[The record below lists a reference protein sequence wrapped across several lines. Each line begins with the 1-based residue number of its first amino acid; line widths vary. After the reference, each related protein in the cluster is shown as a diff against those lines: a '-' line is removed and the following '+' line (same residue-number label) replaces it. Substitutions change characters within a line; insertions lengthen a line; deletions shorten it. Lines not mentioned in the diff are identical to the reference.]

1 MKTLPNNPPVKEELD
16 QPLVFSDD
24 KEWKSLEKNY
34 NSEKENIILNIEQKL
49 AIETIS
55 SIKWI
60 IISHNEIKEKW
71 SEKTFDDVLTDNW
84 YEGLE
89 IGDIIDSPDYT
100 RELINLLKNKKDINP
115 KEKELLAYL
124 EPLESYNIRS
134 KTLWVDMKNSS
145 ILSIIKNKTE
155 SFAKEHK
162 KSYEDWEKNEINKNK
177 EKSWENN
184 TVEKNWTVV
193 KSIEDSDTNKYWYNE
208 KNTQVFIKWK
218 NEVINIPKEDQKIIQ
233 DNKESKEN
241 YSNFLQTLNELKLL
255 NIIPYITQIIRSST
269 EIQDMW
275 IDLENN
281 YLDNKEQIK
290 ILNIILKSV
299 WKEVIKSTKIN
310 EFKNIFINKYSTLW
324 KFKNNLKI
332 WDSTIEEEFFQKYIN
347 WFSKFQIWNFNTN
360 ISNTTKNSN

>member
-16 QPLVFSDD
+16 QPLDFSDNP
-24 KEWKSLEKNY
+24 ELEENY
-34 NSEKENIILNIEQKL
+34 NSEKETIILNTEQKL

-60 IISHNEIKEKW
+60 ILSHNEIKEKW
-71 SEKTFDDVLTDNW
+71 SEKTFDEVLADNG
-84 YEGLE
+84 YDGYK
-89 IGDIIDSPDYT
+89 INDIIDSTDYT

-134 KTLWVDMKNSS
+134 KTLWVDMENSS

-162 KSYEDWEKNEINKNK
+162 KSYEDWEENEINKDK

-184 TVEKNWTVV
+184 VVENNWTVEKP
-193 KSIEDSDTNKYWYNE
+193 ITNFDIKNYWYQYNKE
-208 KNTQVFIKWK
+208 NNQLFINWK
-218 NEVINIPKEDQKIIQ
+218 DGPINIPKEDQEIVE
-233 DNKESKEN
+233 NSKESMNN
-241 YSNFLQTLNELKLL
+241 YASFSQTLNELKLL
-255 NIIPYITQIIRSST
+255 NILPYITQIIRSST

-281 YLDNKEQIK
+281 YLDSKEQIK
-290 ILNIILKSV
+290 ILNIILKWV
-299 WKEVIKSTKIN
+299 WKETIKATKIN

-324 KFKNNLKI
+324 KFQNNFKK

-347 WFSKFQIWNFNTN
+347 WYSQFQISKFNTN
-360 ISNTTKNSN
+360 ISNTQKNSN